1 MKTIRFCLLIVFIC
15 GIIYPLA
22 TTGIAQLIF
31 PKQANGSLILN
42 KDHKVVGS
50 ELIGQSFTSLK
61 YFHGR
66 ISSIDNDAAA
76 SGSNNY
82 APSNKEMLKRVDDSI
97 DALKR
102 ENPKL
107 NVNKIPLDLITNSGS
122 GLDPDISIQAAEFQ
136 IPRIVKETGISEQK
150 LRQLIKNNTA
160 DRSLGIFGEQRVNV
174 LQLNLDVEEI
184 AR

>member
-1 MKTIRFCLLIVFIC
+1 
-15 GIIYPLA
+15 
-22 TTGIAQLIF
+22 
-31 PKQANGSLILN
+31 
-42 KDHKVVGS
+42 GS
-50 ELIGQSFTSLK
+50 ELIGQSFTSPK

-150 LRQLIKNNTA
+150 LRQLIKKNT
-160 DRSLGIFGEQRVNV
+160 
-174 LQLNLDVEEI
+174 
-184 AR
+184 